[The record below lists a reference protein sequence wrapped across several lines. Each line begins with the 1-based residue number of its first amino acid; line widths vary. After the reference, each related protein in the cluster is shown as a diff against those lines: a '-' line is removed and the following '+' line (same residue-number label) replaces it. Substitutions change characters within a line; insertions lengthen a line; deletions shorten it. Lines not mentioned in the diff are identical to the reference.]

1 MGLATFWA
9 NSLQTHLVTL
19 FAANKQNFISGRFGK
34 KLPLHDFKSAD
45 SIIINGQQF

>member
-1 MGLATFWA
+1 MTKMGLATFWA

-34 KLPLHDFKSAD
+34 KNCHSMTSKAL
-45 SIIINGQQF
+45 IV